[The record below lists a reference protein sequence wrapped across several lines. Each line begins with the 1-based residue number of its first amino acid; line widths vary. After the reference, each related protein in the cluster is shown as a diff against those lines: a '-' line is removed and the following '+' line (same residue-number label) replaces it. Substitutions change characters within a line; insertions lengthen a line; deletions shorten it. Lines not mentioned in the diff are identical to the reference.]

1 MSEAIAH
8 STFWLVLAQAL
19 LPPGRPGVAEAFT
32 EGLADDLAELA
43 VPLGLDIAEELA
55 RFSATA
61 RTFTEPQSLLVEYS
75 RTFLPPNGRTT
86 LNLSR
91 YVDGSINGTCMDALE
106 NAYQAAGI
114 EQRDTLRDLSDHASV
129 QMECLAWL
137 LGPTDGEPAIAPET
151 FARIC
156 LVGALPRFAAA
167 LSAAAP
173 ESPYSQLV
181 RIAARAIGRY
191 AEVDD
196 AIGNGGKK
204 PNRRHDTALGVWR
217 HCTACDKPFAREK
230 EIQIMA
236 RALAQAGLPA
246 EHLDVCPDCR
256 DAVKGFFRRVIK

>member
-19 LPPGRPGVAEAFT
+19 LPPSRPEVAAAFVD
-32 EGLADDLAELA
+32 GLAEDLTELA
-43 VPLGLDIAEELA
+43 LSLDLDIAGELA
-55 RFSATA
+55 RVSAAA
-61 RTFTEPQSLLVEYS
+61 RAFAEPQSLLVEYS
-75 RTFLPPNGRTT
+75 RAFLPPNNLST

-91 YVDGSINGTCMDALE
+91 YVDGSINGPCMDALE

-114 EQRDTLRDLSDHASV
+114 EQRETLRDLSDHGSV

-137 LGPTDGEPAIAPET
+137 LGQTDGEPGIAPET

-167 LSAAAP
+167 LTAAAP
-173 ESPYSQLV
+173 ESPYTHLI
-181 RIAARAIGRY
+181 RIAAQAIARY

-196 AIGNGGKK
+196 ALGNTGKR
-204 PNRRHDTALGVWR
+204 PNRRHDTSLGVWR
-217 HCTACDKPFAREK
+217 HCKACDKPFAREK

-236 RALAQAGLPA
+236 RALEQAGLPA
-246 EHLDVCPDCR
+246 EHLGVCPDCR
-256 DAVKGFFRRVIK
+256 DVVKGFFRRSIK